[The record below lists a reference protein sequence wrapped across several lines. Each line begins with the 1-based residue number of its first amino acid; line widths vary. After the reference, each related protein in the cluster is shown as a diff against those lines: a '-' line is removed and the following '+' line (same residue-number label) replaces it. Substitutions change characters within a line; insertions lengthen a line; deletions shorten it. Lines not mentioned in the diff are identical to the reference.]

1 MMFAPLGILLL
12 TKLISWVRRDRSHER
27 LLLEQSRKL
36 EASGES
42 STGRS
47 RQRTMLRAALTQ
59 SSYKALPIWLRVTFV
74 AFPSVSSLAFKAFRC
89 DDLDDNDHLD
99 GPAVMSADFAVTCW
113 DEHGEQTEEYRRVT
127 RLAVA
132 AILAYPL
139 AVPIAYCF
147 LFWRVRR
154 AVWKGDETPL
164 AKSISFLTCE
174 YSSPFFVSLRP
185 GRTTPMHRLT
195 ALTPSSCLP
204 RTCSHPA
211 A

>member
-1 MMFAPLGILLL
+1 MPAYALQTATQLPQELDGLGLPLACAGLGSFESRLLFMMLAPLGVLLL

-99 GPAVMSADFAVTCW
+99 GDLFTSMLDCRTVGRCES
-113 DEHGEQTEEYRRVT
+113 RRVFVQAG
-127 RLAVA
+127 RSHARV
-132 AILAYPL
+132 
-139 AVPIAYCF
+139 
-147 LFWRVRR
+147 LF
-154 AVWKGDETPL
+154 
-164 AKSISFLTCE
+164 S
-174 YSSPFFVSLRP
+174 
-185 GRTTPMHRLT
+185 LT
-195 ALTPSSCLP
+195 ALL
-204 RTCSHPA
+204 
-211 A
+211 